1 MNPRT
6 LTLMMALLLGGCT
19 SISYEAGREV
29 SDVPAGID
37 TIRLDEVA
45 PVGVLF
51 VGKAEENIDTTPSE
65 NDVEVLAAVRAALVK
80 DFAAAGIAVVEGN
93 DRPAPVS
100 MRVYVSYQPERWP
113 LVLRNVTVYLHL
125 FDQDGWLLFRADHG
139 RGSVTVAQ
147 SMVQTRDEFVG
158 GAMEVVV
165 EDTVAELRK
174 GMKRVVLTARAAP
187 PPAPAVTAAPSPA
200 APTAAAASPSAPPA
214 APASSST
221 AAAMVTAAPAATA
234 PVSAPQEGYDGHW
247 LATGAFPPG
256 GATFVLPCAGYK
268 VEFVVTGNK
277 LEANLP
283 TNHITTHVVATI
295 SPDGSFTSTVGA
307 YGISLSGEFSGDT
320 VDVDLH
326 SGICPRTPG
335 KGHRIS

>member
-125 FDQDGWLLFRADHG
+125 FDQDGGSSSGRTMAAARSPSRSRWCRRATSSWAG
-139 RGSVTVAQ
+139 PWRSW
-147 SMVQTRDEFVG
+147 SRTRSPSC
-158 GAMEVVV
+158 
-165 EDTVAELRK
+165 
-174 GMKRVVLTARAAP
+174 ARA
-187 PPAPAVTAAPSPA
+187 
-200 APTAAAASPSAPPA
+200 
-214 APASSST
+214 
-221 AAAMVTAAPAATA
+221 
-234 PVSAPQEGYDGHW
+234 
-247 LATGAFPPG
+247 
-256 GATFVLPCAGYK
+256 
-268 VEFVVTGNK
+268 
-277 LEANLP
+277 
-283 TNHITTHVVATI
+283 
-295 SPDGSFTSTVGA
+295 
-307 YGISLSGEFSGDT
+307 
-320 VDVDLH
+320 
-326 SGICPRTPG
+326 
-335 KGHRIS
+335 